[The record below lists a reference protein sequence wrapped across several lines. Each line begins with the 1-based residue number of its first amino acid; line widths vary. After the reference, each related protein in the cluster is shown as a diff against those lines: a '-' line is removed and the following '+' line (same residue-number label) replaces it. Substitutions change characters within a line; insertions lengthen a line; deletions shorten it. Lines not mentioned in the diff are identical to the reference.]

1 MKIYHYTTVESLLKI
16 LKSKKLRFSSLAYV
30 DDSYEQIACKDE
42 AYSKIGRFCYVS
54 SWTMKSEDD
63 FQWNLYGDK
72 MQGVM
77 IELDCDFLKLED
89 QNFTF
94 LKLFNLEKQEYDN
107 GDVVDIPKPL
117 NKLTSQM
124 LMTGKSFTFDKV
136 EYNDRNI
143 HPVEIIIKDAEIY
156 NGLINMEINH
166 MNEIGKYKRK
176 IWKHQEEVRFKM
188 MTVPWTLSDFNRIS
202 RLNNELKKSMTDT
215 VPYVHILHTELIKK
229 VENEYGF
236 NQLPYIDIELS
247 DEFFENISIVLG
259 PKLSKNQLNKEIVKD
274 CVKAVSGDDFD
285 IDIRES
291 RIKLF

>member
-1 MKIYHYTTVESLLKI
+1 MKIYHYTTVESILKI
-16 LKSKKLRFSSLAYV
+16 LKSKKLRFSSLEYV

-94 LKLFNLEKQEYDN
+94 LKLFNLEQQKYDN
-107 GDVVDIPKPL
+107 GDIVDIPKPL

-124 LMTGKSFTFDKV
+124 LLSGKSFTFDKV
-136 EYNDRNI
+136 EYNDGNI
-143 HPVEIIIKDAEIY
+143 CPIEIKKSESEISELK
-156 NGLINMEINH
+156 NFSITNMDK
-166 MNEIGKYKRK
+166 IGQYKRT
-176 IWKHQEEVRFKM
+176 IWSHQKEIRFKF
-188 MTVPWTLSDFNRIS
+188 MTVPWTLNDLISLNHFVSSLSHSTIDTCLLHQKLGFRLMDRLKNDFT
-202 RLNNELKKSMTDT
+202 LK
-215 VPYVHILHTELIKK
+215 
-229 VENEYGF
+229 
-236 NQLPYIDIELS
+236 QLPYIDIELS

-285 IDIRES
+285 IEIKES